1 MIRKVLAFALFLLAQ
16 ALAGPAMAAAPP
28 SPRCD
33 ADIASDRVALVVGNR
48 RYLDQHWDQLDNAR
62 SDSRQVCAAF
72 AASGFRVILLEDA
85 SRDDLAAAVALFGD
99 LAAKA
104 ETAVFYFAGHGFEY
118 AGDNYLVPSDAPTET
133 SRANLRG
140 LFVNLAEPLAAA
152 NRAKHP
158 VAFLDAC
165 RSRAAIVRIVDAD
178 EKGPDGP
185 PGFIGLPDRFSG
197 VVFYSTARGSVA
209 YDARPFPTG
218 TNSPFASAV
227 VDWLATPGVNLT
239 DYIGFVME
247 DVKSGTQRF
256 PYGVQSPIPY
266 GQLPDQNRF
275 YLRRAAAVAPAPP
288 VALPAA
294 PSAMAEAR
302 AAIAVITPDDLARED
317 GPILAARVLKR
328 ARPEQIAALA
338 GSGDEMAQYV
348 YGTML
353 YLGLGVPRD
362 LAGARGFLADAARGG
377 NPAVLTVYAYFLQF
391 LGDRPGDR
399 AEALRVYAQAAEAG
413 YAKAQSNLA
422 YMLYTASP
430 PEQDRAR
437 ALALWRAAAG
447 ADYPYA
453 AYALG
458 YYGGERDAARTRLA
472 ALAAAGSRSADNW
485 LCQLEAG
492 TAPEQKPET
501 VFANCLRAAQ
511 DNRPVAMA
519 ATAWLYATGKGV
531 AVSAKE
537 AKYWAR
543 LARNAL
549 SPSDAQL
556 GTYLDWYEKKK

>member
-1 MIRKVLAFALFLLAQ
+1 
-16 ALAGPAMAAAPP
+16 
-28 SPRCD
+28 
-33 ADIASDRVALVVGNR
+33 VALVVGNR

-165 RSRAAIVRIVDAD
+165 RSRAAIVRVVDAD

-247 DVKSGTQRF
+247 DVKSGTERF
-256 PYGVQSPIPY
+256 PYGVQARSLWPVAGPEPVLSAPR
-266 GQLPDQNRF
+266 GGG
-275 YLRRAAAVAPAPP
+275 RAR
-288 VALPAA
+288 ALPAA

-328 ARPEQIAALA
+328 ARLNRLPRLPAAATSWRSMSMARCSTSAWACRAIPPARGL
-338 GSGDEMAQYV
+338 SG
-348 YGTML
+348 
-353 YLGLGVPRD
+353 RC
-362 LAGARGFLADAARGG
+362 GARRKPGGADRLCLFPAIPGRSSRRPRGSPARLCPGGGGRLCQGAVEPRLHALYRFSARAGPGAGDGPVADRGRGG
-377 NPAVLTVYAYFLQF
+377 LSLCG
-391 LGDRPGDR
+391 LC
-399 AEALRVYAQAAEAG
+399 AG
-413 YAKAQSNLA
+413 V
-422 YMLYTASP
+422 
-430 PEQDRAR
+430 
-437 ALALWRAAAG
+437 LWR
-447 ADYPYA
+447 
-453 AYALG
+453 
-458 YYGGERDAARTRLA
+458 
-472 ALAAAGSRSADNW
+472 
-485 LCQLEAG
+485 
-492 TAPEQKPET
+492 
-501 VFANCLRAAQ
+501 
-511 DNRPVAMA
+511 
-519 ATAWLYATGKGV
+519 
-531 AVSAKE
+531 
-537 AKYWAR
+537 
-543 LARNAL
+543 
-549 SPSDAQL
+549 
-556 GTYLDWYEKKK
+556 